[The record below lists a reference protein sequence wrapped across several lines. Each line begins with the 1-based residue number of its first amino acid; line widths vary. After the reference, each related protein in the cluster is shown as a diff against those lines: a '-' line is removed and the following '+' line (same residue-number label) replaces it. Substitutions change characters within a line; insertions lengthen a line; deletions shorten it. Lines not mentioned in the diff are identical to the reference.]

1 MKILCLVLFLAGM
14 AAFVVSLWGTSF
26 EKIQREAEEGK
37 PTAQYKLGYMYM
49 TGTDVPR
56 DDAKAFF
63 WFKKSAEQGFCVAQH
78 YLGTMYIEGRGMKED
93 FALAR
98 QWLEKAA
105 AQGYSPADR
114 NLGFLYA
121 EGKGGPKDIAAAL
134 EWFET
139 AYRKDN
145 KEGCERSAQLSGAR

>member
-63 WFKKSAEQGFCVAQH
+63 WFKKSAEQGFCAAQH

-98 QWLEKAA
+98 QWLKKAA
-105 AQGYSPADR
+105 AQG
-114 NLGFLYA
+114 
-121 EGKGGPKDIAAAL
+121 
-134 EWFET
+134 
-139 AYRKDN
+139 
-145 KEGCERSAQLSGAR
+145 